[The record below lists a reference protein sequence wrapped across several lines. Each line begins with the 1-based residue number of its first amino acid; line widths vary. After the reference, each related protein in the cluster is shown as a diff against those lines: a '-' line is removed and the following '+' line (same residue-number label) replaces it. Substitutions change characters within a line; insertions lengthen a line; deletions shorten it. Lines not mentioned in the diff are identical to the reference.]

1 MNTSSL
7 IESELRQK
15 LGINIDK
22 IEINKT
28 IKPPD
33 QELEI

>member
-22 IEINKT
+22 IEVNRT
-28 IKPPD
+28 VKPPD
-33 QELEI
+33 QESEV